1 MIINGLKLSKV
12 DQELYH
18 ELIRLGYPEDRIQ
31 VGYRVCSSYRSD
43 ITILAPGVSELPIA
57 VFEVEDYPNQLRPEN
72 VMEFA
77 VSTKETFAC
86 DFYLYFYKNDQ
97 SCVHRFNGST
107 FEIAEIPTYKELL
120 KNIRKKYN
128 YISDIAMENFSVF
141 EYSKMNFCN
150 GVNVFIGENGTG
162 KTQILKMLYTICMAL
177 NKQHENF
184 ALSMLDIV
192 DVFKIEE
199 EEELVSRNAKKRQ
212 QDLKINITFKGLPSI
227 SFCIGHDGG
236 ITMKNPPIKN
246 MYSFSYVYLPSHEVF
261 SIYKHY
267 FSFYNAYRRKWLY
280 DATYTDLISYLG
292 LPPTESFSESV
303 DDICSLIGSTLGGY
317 FYLDEKND
325 TFMFKR
331 LNEEI
336 PFPVDLT
343 AEGWRKLGEILVLL
357 KNGVLT
363 QGSILFWDEPEANL
377 NPALIKVIAHVIVQ
391 LGAIGVQV
399 FLTTHS
405 LFLLREL
412 DILAKSKSK
421 IDGIRYFNFPQPGTV
436 ETGSSPEDLGD
447 ILTLNE
453 SIAQSERFMQMED

>member
-57 VFEVEDYPNQLRPEN
+57 VFEVEDYPNQLRPEK

-141 EYSKMNFCN
+141 ECSKMNFCN

-177 NKQHENF
+177 NKPHENF
-184 ALSMLDIV
+184 ASSMLDIV

-212 QDLKINITFKGLPSI
+212 LDLNINITFKGLPSI

-236 ITMKNPPIKN
+236 ITMKNQPIKN

-261 SIYKHY
+261 SIYKYY

-280 DATYTDLISYLG
+280 DTTYTDLISYLG
-292 LPPTESFSESV
+292 LPPTGSFSESV

-412 DILAKSKSK
+412 EYLSKLEHNDK
-421 IDGIRYFNFPQPGTV
+421 FIRYIGLHPDGSIDQSY
-436 ETGSSPEDLGD
+436 ETSDLRHITSLD
-447 ILTLNE
+447 EELLQADRIL
-453 SIAQSERFMQMED
+453 SGKY